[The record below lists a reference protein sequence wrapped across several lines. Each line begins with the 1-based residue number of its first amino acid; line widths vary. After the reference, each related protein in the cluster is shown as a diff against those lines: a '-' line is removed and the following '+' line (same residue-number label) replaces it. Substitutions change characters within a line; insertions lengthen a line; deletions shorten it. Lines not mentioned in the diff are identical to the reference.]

1 MARIVLTNVAVVV
14 GGVDLSDHVASVS
27 LSSTYDAVE
36 TTAFAGGNVP
46 SAARTRQAGLVD
58 NSVTL
63 DFHQDFAAAS
73 VEATIYP
80 LLGTIAAVSVKPNN
94 NAFAGADNP
103 EYQFNALVSD
113 WTPLNGAVGELAT
126 ASVTWPISGP
136 ITKDVT
142 P

>member
-1 MARIVLTNVAVVV
+1 MARIVLTNVEVTI
-14 GGVDLSDHVASVS
+14 GGVDLSDHVSSVT
-27 LSSTYDAVE
+27 LSSTYDVLE

-46 SAARTRQAGLVD
+46 SAAKTRIAGLAD

-63 DFHQDFAAAS
+63 EFHQDFAAGE

-80 LLGTIAAVSVKPNN
+80 LLGTVAAVAIKPTPAA
-94 NAFAGADNP
+94 NAADNP
-103 EYQFNALVSD
+103 AYQFNALVSE